1 MLRVRVPG
9 DRFGFCDKRQFSG
22 IVLKA
27 WPFVARRVDKAPES
41 DKRAIAVRASTEAAL
56 PPSAGTVAG
65 RSDSKEESFEF
76 HSASS
81 SPLGGVDPIVSS
93 RDSQRDAT
101 TTTRIFYCRCS
112 AIASSRKR
120 ATSSTWARC
129 GVHFAVLR
137 DGIES
142 LPPSKRRVCACTEL
156 CTRVSFAYP
165 HQDEV
170 SIVRDSAAVRLPQ
183 PLYRLLLRRSDAE

>member
-1 MLRVRVPG
+1 MLLRVRVPG

-65 RSDSKEESFEF
+65 RSDSKEESFEL

-93 RDSQRDAT
+93 PRDSQRDAT

-120 ATSSTWARC
+120 ATSSSGLGAVRERRLRERRVRSCTKLLGYLCRRSL
-129 GVHFAVLR
+129 GVRFAVLR

-142 LPPSKRRVCACTEL
+142 LPPSKRRVCVHRVMYARVL
-156 CTRVSFAYP
+156 RVSA
-165 HQDEV
+165 
-170 SIVRDSAAVRLPQ
+170 SR
-183 PLYRLLLRRSDAE
+183 